1 MEKDVAFLEEKVR
14 CVIEPMINGVFKD
27 NPEDPV
33 KYMIRYLNHYI
44 GISNETST
52 EKEELIKLRKEMA
65 KYKGNGNEEDK
76 EAIAQSEDEENDK
89 EDQDQFDKEIEEK
102 TKKGPHEKF
111 SAQRIS
117 VCSEVVGEYN
127 KKADYVPKVIPK
139 TDEQK
144 EKIKNKMLQNFMFSN
159 LDEAELQTVLDAFEE
174 KKVTT
179 GETVIKEGDKGDV
192 VYLVETGE
200 LTCTKKQN
208 GKEVE
213 LKTYV
218 PGESFG
224 ELALL
229 YNAPRAATIVAKT
242 DAILWSLDRECF
254 NSIVKGAAIK
264 KRERYES
271 VLKTVEIL
279 QTIDAYELSQIC
291 DALKVEK
298 VKEGTKI
305 ITQNEEGNK
314 FYILE
319 EGEAYATKEIE
330 GKECILDVKLTLNND
345 KVINIELQV
354 YKQTYW
360 INRSLLYWA
369 RTYDN
374 LKSGQDYSMLL
385 PAYHIGILDFTLFEN
400 HPKFM
405 AQYQILDVEDGYLYS
420 DKLCIKVLD
429 LTQLEKAKQEPET
442 NKKLLKWAS
451 IFKAETLE
459 ELEQLA
465 RGEEVFENMV
475 VTMKKL
481 SEDEKIRM
489 QCEARED
496 YERSLLTEYNAGKS
510 EGIEQ
515 GIASERRNTEKE
527 RQRAE
532 KESQRAEA
540 LAAEVERLRALLK

>member
-1 MEKDVAFLEEKVR
+1 MSH
-14 CVIEPMINGVFKD
+14 CVEH
-27 NPEDPV
+27 
-33 KYMIRYLNHYI
+33 YM
-44 GISNETST
+44 
-52 EKEELIKLRKEMA
+52 LRNDYMFHAVLQK
-65 KYKGNGNEEDK
+65 NEEVLRNLL
-76 EAIAQSEDEENDK
+76 ATLL
-89 EDQDQFDKEIEEK
+89 EI
-102 TKKGPHEKF
+102 
-111 SAQRIS
+111 
-117 VCSEVVGEYN
+117 
-127 KKADYVPKVIPK
+127 
-139 TDEQK
+139 
-144 EKIKNKMLQNFMFSN
+144 
-159 LDEAELQTVLDAFEE
+159 DEAEIESCHIE
-174 KKVTT
+174 NP
-179 GETVIKEGDKGDV
+179 I
-192 VYLVETGE
+192 E
-200 LTCTKKQN
+200 L
-208 GKEVE
+208 G
-213 LKTYV
+213 
-218 PGESFG
+218 
-224 ELALL
+224 
-229 YNAPRAATIVAKT
+229 
-242 DAILWSLDRECF
+242 
-254 NSIVKGAAIK
+254 
-264 KRERYES
+264 
-271 VLKTVEIL
+271 
-279 QTIDAYELSQIC
+279 
-291 DALKVEK
+291 
-298 VKEGTKI
+298 
-305 ITQNEEGNK
+305 
-314 FYILE
+314 
-319 EGEAYATKEIE
+319 KEIE

-354 YKQTYW
+354 YKQTHW

-405 AQYQILDVEDGYLYS
+405 AHYQILDVEDGYLYS

-465 RGEEVFENMV
+465 SGEEVFENMV

-515 GIASERRNTEKE
+515 GIQQGIASERGNTEKE
-527 RQRAE
+527 RQRAD
-532 KESQRAEA
+532 A